1 MKKIR
6 IDILVA
12 IATIAMISL
21 LVIQFFQLSQL
32 YDRKSNEFKSKVKT
46 LTERIAIRHEKAAEL
61 HKYLQ
66 VVTKDISPEYKDI
79 LKKEF
84 QNLLTAKECIMIHD
98 TTILEQGK
106 PQKYLIIKGEAY
118 DSMTCL
124 RTEHS
129 VLARDVRQLK
139 QLFDNTGNQLGV
151 NQSQGRVSQQL
162 DQRVMQQIF
171 KKSKIINEMLVQAF
185 RDNSYVAPEKR
196 INVEFL
202 DSIICF
208 ETRADKLPNDF
219 KFSILNEEGKAIKF
233 SYPTP
238 RYDALID
245 TASAAK
251 AVLFP
256 SNVLD
261 ESLVLCLKF
270 PSKKTYLFKEMGGML
285 TVSVLLVV
293 IIFLAF
299 TYLFKTILTQNK
311 LSELKNDFISNMTHE
326 FKTPISTIS
335 LACQAMQDK
344 DMMGEALDKST
355 PFVTMIQ
362 QENKRLEVLVERIL
376 QSATIEKSDVPFK
389 QEDINLTELVSE
401 LAAHARFRLKAVHG
415 ELDEILP
422 PMPVWITG
430 DKMHTSNM
438 ISNLLDNAIKYSNGE
453 PKITLDLRLTEKE
466 IVLKIKDQGIGI
478 SKEHIG
484 KIFDKLYR
492 VPTGNVHNVK
502 GFGLGLS
509 YVKAIVDLN
518 RWKISV
524 DSQLGKGSEFSIRIP
539 FIAK

>member
-1 MKKIR
+1 M
-6 IDILVA
+6 
-12 IATIAMISL
+12 
-21 LVIQFFQLSQL
+21 
-32 YDRKSNEFKSKVKT
+32 
-46 LTERIAIRHEKAAEL
+46 
-61 HKYLQ
+61 
-66 VVTKDISPEYKDI
+66 
-79 LKKEF
+79 
-84 QNLLTAKECIMIHD
+84 
-98 TTILEQGK
+98 
-106 PQKYLIIKGEAY
+106 
-118 DSMTCL
+118 
-124 RTEHS
+124 
-129 VLARDVRQLK
+129 
-139 QLFDNTGNQLGV
+139 
-151 NQSQGRVSQQL
+151 SQQL

-171 KKSKIINEMLVQAF
+171 KKSKIINEMLVHAF
-185 RDNSYVAPEKR
+185 RDNSYNAPEKR

-219 KFSILNEEGKAIKF
+219 KFSVLNEEGKSIRFNAPI
-233 SYPTP
+233 P
-238 RYDALID
+238 RYDPKLD

-270 PSKKTYLFKEMGGML
+270 PSKKSYLFKEMGEMFA
-285 TVSVLLVV
+285 VSVLLVV
-293 IIFLAF
+293 IFFLAF

-344 DMMGEALDKST
+344 DMMGEALDKSK

-362 QENKRLEVLVERIL
+362 QENIRLEVLVERIL

-401 LAAHARFRLKAVHG
+401 LAAHARFRLKVVNG
-415 ELDEILP
+415 KLEEVLP
-422 PMPVWITG
+422 NVPVWITA

-453 PKITLDLRLTEKE
+453 PKIAVSLSVTEKE
-466 IVLKIKDQGIGI
+466 ILLAIKDQGIGI

-518 RWKISV
+518 GWKISV
-524 DSQLGKGSEFSIRIP
+524 DSQIGKGSEFCIRIP

>member
-1 MKKIR
+1 
-6 IDILVA
+6 
-12 IATIAMISL
+12 
-21 LVIQFFQLSQL
+21 
-32 YDRKSNEFKSKVKT
+32 
-46 LTERIAIRHEKAAEL
+46 
-61 HKYLQ
+61 
-66 VVTKDISPEYKDI
+66 
-79 LKKEF
+79 
-84 QNLLTAKECIMIHD
+84 
-98 TTILEQGK
+98 
-106 PQKYLIIKGEAY
+106 
-118 DSMTCL
+118 
-124 RTEHS
+124 
-129 VLARDVRQLK
+129 
-139 QLFDNTGNQLGV
+139 
-151 NQSQGRVSQQL
+151 
-162 DQRVMQQIF
+162 
-171 KKSKIINEMLVQAF
+171 
-185 RDNSYVAPEKR
+185 
-196 INVEFL
+196 
-202 DSIICF
+202 
-208 ETRADKLPNDF
+208 
-219 KFSILNEEGKAIKF
+219 
-233 SYPTP
+233 
-238 RYDALID
+238 
-245 TASAAK
+245 
-251 AVLFP
+251 
-256 SNVLD
+256 
-261 ESLVLCLKF
+261 
-270 PSKKTYLFKEMGGML
+270 ML

-299 TYLFKTILTQNK
+299 TYLFKTILTQSK

-344 DMMGEALDKST
+344 DMMGDAIDKST

-422 PMPVWITG
+422 PMPVWITA

-453 PKITLDLRLTEKE
+453 PKITVNLGVTEKE
-466 IVLKIKDQGIGI
+466 IVLIIKDQGIGI

-518 RWKISV
+518 GWKITV
-524 DSQLGKGSEFSIRIP
+524 NSQLGKGSEFCIRIP